1 MLKKN
6 LPLIEYE
13 IDPEN
18 DSFVSAIS
26 LVEYPAIES
35 NFIAFSTDQKLINFS
50 TNDEKKELIGIAMIP
65 NVPIYRV
72 SDNNVEYAGVF
83 SAETIRL
90 ASQIFAKKGLFN
102 NTNINHSIIPA
113 NSYVYQSYIVDS
125 VLGMTAP
132 IGLEKAID
140 GSWVIVVKV
149 LSDTV
154 WQSIKE
160 GKINGFSVE
169 AILKLLDTNST
180 VNLQLSQYKPLSKY
194 DQKLRELEAFEALMN
209 IISRH

>member
-26 LVEYPAIES
+26 LVQYPAIES
-35 NFIAFSTDQKLINFS
+35 NFIAFSTDQKLVNFS

-83 SAETIRL
+83 SAQTIRV

-113 NSYVYQSYIVDS
+113 NSYVYQTYIVDS

-132 IGLEKAID
+132 KGLEKAID

-180 VNLQLSQYKPLSKY
+180 VNLQLSQYKPLSEY
-194 DQKLRELEAFEALMN
+194 DIKLQELEALEQLMN
-209 IISRH
+209 IISKG